1 MDDLQMRKLSPEE
14 VRRYN
19 RQIILSE
26 FGMEGQEKLK
36 NSRVLFIGAGGLGCP
51 ALQYLVAAGIG
62 EIGIV
67 DFDLIDVSN
76 LHRQILF
83 NHDDIGKNK
92 AEVAA
97 EKLQK
102 MNSDLV
108 AKAFPIKFDHTS
120 SEIVNDYDLLI
131 DGSDNFP
138 TRYLVNDI
146 CMASNKPWVFGSIF
160 KYEGQV
166 AVFNFDK
173 GPNYRS
179 VYPEVP
185 EENSVPNCAQ
195 IGVIGV
201 LPGIIGLLMAN
212 EAIKMISG
220 IGESLSGKLLVFDS
234 LENNMNI
241 YQLQKKQDN
250 TNISPSKNNMN
261 DLPLEIEFSELEKLG
276 NYILLDIRE
285 EWEFEDFNK
294 GGVNIP
300 LNSLP
305 EKIHTLA
312 NEQVIVCCC
321 SYGGKSKIAV
331 KLIQDKFPEKEVYSI
346 KNGIEEC

>member
-1 MDDLQMRKLSPEE
+1 MDDLQMIKLSPEE
-14 VRRYN
+14 VKRYN

-26 FGMEGQEKLK
+26 FGIEGQEKLK
-36 NSRVLFIGAGGLGCP
+36 NSKVLFIGAGGLGCP
-51 ALQYLVAAGIG
+51 ALQYLAAVGIG
-62 EIGIV
+62 TIGII
-67 DFDLIDVSN
+67 DFDCVDASN

-83 NHDDIGKNK
+83 NDDDIGRNK

-102 MNSDLV
+102 MNPDLAV
-108 AKAFPIKFDHTS
+108 KAFPIKFDHTS
-120 SEIVNDYDLLI
+120 SEIVSDYDLLI
-131 DGSDNFP
+131 DGSDNFD
-138 TRYLVNDI
+138 TRYLVNDV
-146 CMASNKPWVFGSIF
+146 CVSNNKPWVFGSIF
-160 KYEGQV
+160 KFEGQV
-166 AVFNFDK
+166 AVFNVDN

-212 EAIKMISG
+212 EAIKLISG

-261 DLPLEIEFSELEKLG
+261 NLSLEIELSSLEQLG
-276 NYILLDIRE
+276 TYILVDIRE

-294 GGVNIP
+294 GGINIP

-305 EKIHTLA
+305 ENLNTLA
-312 NEQVIVCCC
+312 NEKVIVCCC